1 MGHHYHTVSMGLR
14 GFKAKIQKF
23 RIRLQGWN
31 LALKKER
38 LKLSTS
44 AGKGKRDKLKI

>member
-1 MGHHYHTVSMGLR
+1 MGYHYHTVRIGLR
-14 GFKAKIQKF
+14 DFKTKIQKF
-23 RIRLQGWN
+23 KVRLQGWN